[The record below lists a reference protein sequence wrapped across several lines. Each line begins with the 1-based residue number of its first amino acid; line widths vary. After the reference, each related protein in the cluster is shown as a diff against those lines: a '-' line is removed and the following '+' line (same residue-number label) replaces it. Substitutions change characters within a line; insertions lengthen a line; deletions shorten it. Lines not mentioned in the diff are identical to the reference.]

1 MYASPVDEDHN
12 RIDHQR
18 YNLLGEQL
26 RIYKQDEI
34 HWCIWLYQDIGYQGM
49 FHANPHSAHMR
60 RPNPF
65 FEKEKRVDV
74 DKWSRESASD
84 AEQAAD

>member
-1 MYASPVDEDHN
+1 MQARSTKITTASTTK
-12 RIDHQR
+12 
-18 YNLLGEQL
+18 GTTFSASSCGW
-26 RIYKQDEI
+26 IYKQDEI